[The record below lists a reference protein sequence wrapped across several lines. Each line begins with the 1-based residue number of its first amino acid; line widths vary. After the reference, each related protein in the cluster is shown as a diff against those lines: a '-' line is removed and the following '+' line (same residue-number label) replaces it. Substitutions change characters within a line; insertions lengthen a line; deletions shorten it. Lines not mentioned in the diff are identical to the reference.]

1 MIDWTHWHNEPL
13 LIGGLIFLG
22 WLYAIL
28 TGPLRGK
35 VTSNK
40 GQVSGSD
47 LPGSEPI
54 QVSGFR
60 SQVSEPPPY
69 PRRQAIMFYA
79 ALVIFYLAV
88 GSPLDQLGERYL
100 LSAHMLQHQLIIY
113 PAALL
118 FLLGL
123 PDWLVRPITA
133 RPGLR
138 PVLRVLTN
146 PIVCGVIYTAVIT
159 GWHMPLL
166 YDLALQN
173 RPIHIAE
180 HFTMFGAALFYWW
193 PLASPSR
200 EFPPARH
207 PTQMLYLLAVLI
219 GMTPVFAY
227 ITFSQDILY
236 PTYEYAP
243 RITSLTAAG
252 DQLLAGAMMKLI
264 GMSVAGLAFTVS
276 FYHWYQADAK
286 KLPAGA
292 AGLASRPHH
301 SRHPGL

>member
-1 MIDWTHWHNEPL
+1 MIDWTHWHNEPV

-28 TGPLRGK
+28 TGPLRSK
-35 VTSNK
+35 VITWGSALPDPRAQTQDPTS
-40 GQVSGSD
+40 
-47 LPGSEPI
+47 
-54 QVSGFR
+54 
-60 SQVSEPPPY
+60 Y
-69 PRRQAIMFYA
+69 PLGHAVRFYT

-88 GSPLDQLGERYL
+88 GSPLDQLGERFL

-123 PDWLVRPITA
+123 PDWLVRPVTA

-138 PVLRVLTN
+138 HVFHILTHPV
-146 PIVCGVIYTAVIT
+146 VCGVVYTAVIT

-173 RPIHIAE
+173 RLLHIAE

-193 PLASPSR
+193 PIASPSR
-200 EFPPARH
+200 EFPPAAYAW
-207 PTQMLYLLAVLI
+207 QMLYMPAVLI

-227 ITFSQDILY
+227 ITFSQDVLY

-243 RITSLTAAG
+243 RISSLTAAA
-252 DQLLAGAMMKLI
+252 DQLLAGAMMKLV
-264 GMSVAGLAFTVS
+264 GMAVAITAFGVS
-276 FYHWYQADAK
+276 FYRWYQADAK
-286 KLPAGA
+286 KQDR
-292 AGLASRPHH
+292 SV
-301 SRHPGL
+301 